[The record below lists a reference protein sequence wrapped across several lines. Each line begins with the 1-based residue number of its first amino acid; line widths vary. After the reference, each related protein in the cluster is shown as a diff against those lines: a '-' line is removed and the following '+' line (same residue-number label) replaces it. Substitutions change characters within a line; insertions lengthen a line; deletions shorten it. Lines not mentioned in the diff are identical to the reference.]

1 MVHVEDN
8 SRLSMIRE
16 ETTIL
21 KVVEGVNLVLQSL
34 EKLLVVT
41 CKGKATCCM
50 VARSILERY
59 KVERQLI
66 LKETLF

>member
-8 SRLSMIRE
+8 GILSMIRE

-21 KVVEGVNLVLQSL
+21 KVLEGVKSVLQSL

-41 CKGKATCCM
+41 CKGRATWCM
-50 VARSILERY
+50 VA
-59 KVERQLI
+59 
-66 LKETLF
+66 

>member
-8 SRLSMIRE
+8 GLLSMIRE

-21 KVVEGVNLVLQSL
+21 KVLEGVNSVLQSL

-41 CKGKATCCM
+41 CKGRAAWCM
-50 VARSILERY
+50 VARSILGRY
-59 KVERQLI
+59 EVERQLI
-66 LKETLF
+66 SKETLI